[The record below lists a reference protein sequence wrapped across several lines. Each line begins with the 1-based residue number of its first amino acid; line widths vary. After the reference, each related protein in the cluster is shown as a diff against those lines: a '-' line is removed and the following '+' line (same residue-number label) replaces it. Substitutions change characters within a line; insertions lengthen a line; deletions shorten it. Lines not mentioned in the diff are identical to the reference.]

1 MEVTLKQQQQQTTM
15 TAAAAK
21 ITDFTAADFKVGY
34 YTSSWSHGAAS
45 SQETIQARWNLLSDF
60 VKETCKDR
68 DDSHGHAHM
77 KAVAEMTRY
86 IVEQDFI
93 DESGNLMLD
102 AITAAWLHDIADH
115 KYDHDGTLE
124 QRLDEFG
131 AANIWN
137 YQEIKHVIKYVSFS
151 TENKAILAGTPLN
164 FPAILGA
171 YYSQIRDI
179 VSDAD
184 KLEAI
189 GKIGIHRAIEYTT
202 EANPSFT
209 PQQVIADVYKHA
221 HEKLLRL
228 ATQFI
233 KTPLAR
239 SIAARRHREMEEW
252 VQAHAP
258 TPALTSRPHMFG
270 DD

>member
-1 MEVTLKQQQQQTTM
+1 MTSTLS
-15 TAAAAK
+15 TADAIDA
-21 ITDFTAADFKVGY
+21 ID
-34 YTSSWSHGAAS
+34 
-45 SQETIQARWNLLSDF
+45 ARWKLLSDF
-60 VKETCKDR
+60 VQKTCVGR

-77 KAVAEMTRY
+77 KAVAEMSRC
-86 IVEQDFI
+86 IVEQDFGAEDSAGHHRVI
-93 DESGNLMLD
+93 ID

-131 AANIWN
+131 AANIPN
-137 YQEIKHVIKYVSFS
+137 YADIKKVIKYVSYS
-151 TENKAILAGTPLN
+151 TENRAILAGTPLD

-202 EANPSFT
+202 EANPTFT
-209 PQQVIADVYKHA
+209 PEQIVHDVWKHA

-228 ATQFI
+228 STQFI

-239 SIAARRHREMEEW
+239 AIAIRRHKEMEEW
-252 VQAHAP
+252 VGGH
-258 TPALTSRPHMFG
+258 TSP
-270 DD
+270 

>member
-1 MEVTLKQQQQQTTM
+1 M
-15 TAAAAK
+15 
-21 ITDFTAADFKVGY
+21 
-34 YTSSWSHGAAS
+34 TSSSGASGAS
-45 SQETIQARWNLLSDF
+45 GAISADAVEQRWNLLSDF
-60 VKETCKDR
+60 VQKTCVGR

-77 KAVAEMTRY
+77 KAVARMSSY
-86 IVEQDFI
+86 IVEQDFN
-93 DESGNLMLD
+93 DKSGHFMLD

-124 QRLDEFG
+124 KRLDEFG
-131 AANIWN
+131 AANIPN
-137 YQEIKHVIKYVSFS
+137 YPDIKKVIKYVSYS

-171 YYSQIRDI
+171 YYSQVRDI

-189 GKIGIHRAIEYTT
+189 GKIGIRRAIEYTI
-202 EANPSFT
+202 EANPAFT
-209 PQQVIADVYKHA
+209 HEQVIQDVWNHA

-228 ATQFI
+228 STQFI

-239 SIAARRHREMEEW
+239 AIAIRRHKEMEEW
-252 VQAHAP
+252 TQAHAP
-258 TPALTSRPHMFG
+258 TPAPAPTSRPHMFG
-270 DD
+270 D

>member
-1 MEVTLKQQQQQTTM
+1 M
-15 TAAAAK
+15 TH
-21 ITDFTAADFKVGY
+21 IVDFTRADFNQDY
-34 YTSSWSHGAAS
+34 YTSSWSHSTAS
-45 SQETIQARWNLLSDF
+45 SQTAIDERWNLLSEF
-60 VKETCKDR
+60 VAETCKGR

-77 KAVAEMTRY
+77 KAVAETTRF
-86 IVEQDFI
+86 IIQQDFI

-124 QRLDEFG
+124 QSLDHFG
-131 AANIWN
+131 TTHIWN
-137 YQEIKHVIKYVSFS
+137 YHEIKQVIKYVSFS

-189 GKIGIHRAIEYTT
+189 GTIGIQRCLEYTT
-202 EANPSFT
+202 HTNPT
-209 PQQVIADVYKHA
+209 HTHAQVISDVKKHA
-221 HEKLLRL
+221 DEKLLRL
-228 ATQFI
+228 ASQFI
-233 KTPLAR
+233 KTPTAR
-239 SIAARRHREMEEW
+239 TIAIIRHNEMDEW
-252 VQAHAP
+252 LQAHTIPLPP
-258 TPALTSRPHMFG
+258 TPSTARLYMFG